1 MPALDMR
8 WPLAVLV
15 GSLGAVAACGGQEEP
30 PEPADVL
37 IIYDS
42 GIPSR
47 SISEMKPGD
56 EYVMA
61 GPTPAATNCETIANL
76 LASAFESRDLVVR
89 VIPAAEIVSQ
99 EEVLRS
105 RLVILG
111 SPTRFWNVSW
121 KIKKLLDE
129 VFGGIYVSRKK
140 QFAKQRVAAFAMAE
154 IEPSAEAALAT
165 IRAVARDCG
174 GKLDHTLVVLTNHSQ
189 SEVRRR
195 IRAFADQLAPPPRGG
210 QEAWK

>member
-1 MPALDMR
+1 MLAFDMR
-8 WPLAVLV
+8 WLLAVLV
-15 GSLGAVAACGGQEEP
+15 GCLGTVAACGGQQKP
-30 PEPADVL
+30 PEPLDVI

-56 EYVMA
+56 EYVLA
-61 GPTPAATNCETIANL
+61 GPTPAATNCETVANL
-76 LASAFESRDLVVR
+76 LASAFESRDLSVR

-129 VFGGIYVSRKK
+129 VFGGIYVSRKPE
-140 QFAKQRVAAFAMAE
+140 FARQRVAAFAMAE
-154 IEPSAEAALAT
+154 IEPSAEAALGT
-165 IRAVARDCG
+165 IRAMVRDCG
-174 GKLDHTLVVLTNHSQ
+174 GKLDHTLIVLTNHSQ

-195 IRAFADQLAPPPRGG
+195 IRAFAEQLSVPFRDSQG
-210 QEAWK
+210 AWR